1 MLPSIQIQTINE
13 FYDYNAKYHSEG
25 ASYFSRQAQQ
35 IAVDTIGAISM
46 VGLENFTFHSSGNDM
61 RVNED
66 NCEFSYSNIAL
77 GMTDQCLV
85 PMAVKVSWYRF
96 FAAYSTDFG
105 VN

>member
-13 FYDYNAKYHSEG
+13 FYDYNAKYLSEG
-25 ASYFSRQAQQ
+25 ASYFSRQTQQ
-35 IAVDTIGAISM
+35 IAVDTISAISLVDM
-46 VGLENFTFHSSGNDM
+46 ENFIFHSSEKDG
-61 RVNED
+61 RVNEG
-66 NCEFSYSNIAL
+66 NLKSFYSNIAL

-96 FAAYSTDFG
+96 FAAYPTDFG